1 MSQQQ
6 LLRPARTAAL
16 PVPVFQEEQEA
27 KQKAKAGPIIKAM
40 AGSVGGIVEAHC
52 LQPMVRAYRDATR
65 GRSPRG
71 LRPFSFGL
79 TK

>member
-6 LLRPARTAAL
+6 LLRPGPARVRTTVL
-16 PVPVFQEEQEA
+16 PVYQEEQEA

-52 LQPMVRAYRDATR
+52 LQPMVRACR
-65 GRSPRG
+65 GGRPTPSGRG
-71 LRPFSFGL
+71 VRPCV
-79 TK
+79 